1 MGDLLKI
8 GQVCKIA
15 GITPDTLRLYE
26 RKGLL
31 QPAVVKENGYRYYR
45 YDQLDV
51 LEEILLMKRT
61 GAPLRA
67 IKELFEDEN
76 VDAFG
81 DALRRQRSVIEDQ
94 IDHLR
99 CAMLLVDRR
108 LSHIEAARAMAAD
121 SSASRSFEPLGPI
134 GEERVIYLVRLE
146 TLLAVGSDA
155 ADADGSAELEVWD
168 VFQVGEGASWD
179 VPPTVTHDGLLGFS
193 FVEAGRGSLLEAEL
207 EKLADAGGATEV
219 FIPSEVEAHGF
230 WGTSEGLEQ
239 ALGALARREG
249 LDEGARILALNCL
262 TMPMGAGSARRYL
275 KVIVPNK

>member
-31 QPAVVKENGYRYYR
+31 RPAVVKENGYRYYR

-51 LEEILLMKRT
+51 LEEILLMKRAGT
-61 GAPLRA
+61 PLRA
-67 IKELFEDEN
+67 IRELFAGED

-81 DALRRQRSVIEDQ
+81 DALRQQRSAIEDQ
-94 IDHLR
+94 IDHLMR
-99 CAMLLVDRR
+99 AMLLVDRR

-121 SSASRSFEPLGPI
+121 SCASGSFEPLGSI

-155 ADADGSAELEVWD
+155 ADTDGSAELEAWD
-168 VFQVGEGASWD
+168 VFQVGEGASRD
-179 VPPTVTHDGLLGFS
+179 VPPTVTHEGLLGFS

-219 FIPSEVEAHGF
+219 SIPSDAEAYGF
-230 WGTSEGLEQ
+230 WGTSEELGC
-239 ALGALARREG
+239 ALSSLARREG
-249 LDEGARILALNCL
+249 LAKGARILALNCL
-262 TMPMGAGSARRYL
+262 TMPTGAAPARRYL